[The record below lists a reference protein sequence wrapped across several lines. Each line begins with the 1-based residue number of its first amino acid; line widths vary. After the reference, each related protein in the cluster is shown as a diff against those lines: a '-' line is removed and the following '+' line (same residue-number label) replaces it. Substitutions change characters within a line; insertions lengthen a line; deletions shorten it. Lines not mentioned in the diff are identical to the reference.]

1 MSTPQHL
8 WVLDVSALAI
18 TARKVSS
25 YYGGI
30 NIHKSV
36 RFGDVAVY
44 HFVVT
49 FGDFLTW
56 YGTSCNAFV
65 PCGTNFTNVFNWPN
79 NPSQGCSQKLCWT
92 SQNFNHFFSTIVVE
106 GTVHYVREY
115 PLNWLRAEITALG
128 CASGPLFHPSANSSG
143 ILYYLNITAM
153 GDGQSP
159 MQIRFAWHM
168 NCTQALTMFG
178 THTVLIWAVCH
189 TCRAIHWT

>member
-30 NIHKSV
+30 KIHKSV
-36 RFGDVAVY
+36 KFGDVAVY

-92 SQNFNHFFSTIVVE
+92 GQNFNHFFSTIVVE

-143 ILYYLNITAM
+143 ILYYIIRVKAPCWPTPNRVKWSLPTPNNLR
-153 GDGQSP
+153 QSDSQN
-159 MQIRFAWHM
+159 MKRHQSKRKEA
-168 NCTQALTMFG
+168 N
-178 THTVLIWAVCH
+178 
-189 TCRAIHWT
+189 